1 MNTST
6 NVSQFATC
14 KLANAE
20 ERHSR
25 YPQSFYLPALKARQ
39 SIKPGQ
45 FAKLCFEI
53 NDDCAAECQDVDER
67 MWVKVVEQTTT
78 GYVGTLSN
86 DPGLLKELHYGD
98 TIHFGCEHII
108 SIERAPR
115 YA

>member
-45 FAKLCFEI
+45 FAKLIFEI
-53 NDDCAAECQDVDER
+53 NDDCAAECRDVDER
-67 MWVKVVEQTTT
+67 MWVQIVEQTPT
-78 GYVGTLSN
+78 GYVGTLRN
-86 DPGLLKELHYGD
+86 APGLFKELQFGD
-98 TIHFGCEHII
+98 TIRFGFEHII
-108 SIERAPR
+108 DIERAPR